1 MFDNLLCSGPDV
13 NNQWARFRSEP
24 NATRTI
30 VRELEGL
37 MSSATTDRRV
47 RRTRELLRSA
57 LFSLIVERGYERI
70 TVQDILD
77 KADVGRSTFYA
88 HYRDKDDLLR
98 SGFEDLRSA
107 LATETAGDGNAAHGK
122 AEFLQPVLAVFQHV
136 EAHRHLWKPLAGKG
150 GAYLVIR
157 ILRENV
163 SDLVRE
169 HFRSQLPGW
178 KEDQTQLEA
187 AVQFVV
193 SALIGV
199 ITWWLDN
206 DVPYSAEDIYLMFR
220 RLTTQGVKRFL
231 AA

>member
-1 MFDNLLCSGPDV
+1 MTYRSPNRRRAGSPAGRSCSSDV
-13 NNQWARFRSEP
+13 VMMARPFVGDWFLRERSEP
-24 NATRTI
+24 RLLEASPESVHTRWN
-30 VRELEGL
+30 LPQ
-37 MSSATTDRRV
+37 
-47 RRTRELLRSA
+47 SA
-57 LFSLIVERGYERI
+57 LARKCRLTGCQAGLRHALGRAKRMQTAFGGR
-70 TVQDILD
+70 
-77 KADVGRSTFYA
+77 VGVVTIHA
-88 HYRDKDDLLR
+88 TAPPPLR
-98 SGFEDLRSA
+98 SGLGCLRR
-107 LATETAGDGNAAHGK
+107 GAAAAPG
-122 AEFLQPVLAVFQHV
+122 P
-136 EAHRHLWKPLAGKG
+136 RPPPGS
-150 GAYLVIR
+150 R